1 MFSKLIGRLFISQN
15 SPISTLSSVYT
26 FKGIW
31 SCDSSTNE
39 ISGKEGLRLMY
50 EPKIINIANKQLEM
64 LIQKR
69 NLTSLNIRF

>member
-1 MFSKLIGRLFISQN
+1 
-15 SPISTLSSVYT
+15 
-26 FKGIW
+26 
-31 SCDSSTNE
+31 
-39 ISGKEGLRLMY
+39 MY